1 MKSTAARF
9 LTALLVMGASVTA
22 TAQTTPTDTT
32 ATAPKPET
40 EVHEGMWG
48 VVSYFGSKLVD
59 ELATR
64 LNLSEEDS
72 TQTKVP
78 TTVVVKVGSIGF
90 TRTEMRAAEPKR

>member
-9 LTALLVMGASVTA
+9 LTALLVLGVSVTA
-22 TAQTTPTDTT
+22 TAQTDTT
-32 ATAPKPET
+32 ATAPKAET

-48 VVSYFGSKLVD
+48 VVSYFGGKLVD